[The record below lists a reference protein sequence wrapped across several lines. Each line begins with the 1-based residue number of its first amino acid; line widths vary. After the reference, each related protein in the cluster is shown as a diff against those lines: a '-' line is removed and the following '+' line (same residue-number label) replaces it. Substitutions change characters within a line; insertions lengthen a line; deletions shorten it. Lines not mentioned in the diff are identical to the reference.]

1 LHQSQVQEKN
11 LKDFEDEMVHEN
23 EITVEDD

>member
-11 LKDFEDEMVHEN
+11 LKDFEGEMVREN